1 MPRLSPSPAARERF
15 TRIYEYLMEGRSYSE
30 IGKIFG
36 ISKQRVQQVI
46 KNFASAKQ
54 YDEIRKRIE
63 TRSMNTFLAKEIL
76 AELEAGHSCYAI
88 SKNVG
93 CSVSL
98 VKKISAKRNKEKEVS
113 CVRLQLGG

>member
-1 MPRLSPSPAARERF
+1 
-15 TRIYEYLMEGRSYSE
+15 MEGKSYSQ

-36 ISKQRVQQVI
+36 ISKQRVQQIV

-54 YDEIRKRIE
+54 YDDIRSRIE
-63 TRSMNTFLAKEIL
+63 RRSMGTFLAKEIL
-76 AELEAGHSCYAI
+76 AELEAGLSCSDV

-98 VKKISAKRNKEKEVS
+98 VKKISAKRSKELEVQF
-113 CVRLQLGG
+113 R